1 LIWTTIWGSRS
12 VDRCNDIDID
22 WEAGVIYMA
31 GDTAGT
37 FDSQKS
43 AGSQDAFITQLNI
56 ANGKRIWTKFIGS
69 SGRDSAVSVSRGP
82 NADQIFLIGHCSGSI
97 AGQRYSSGMDIF
109 VSRLMMNGSFA
120 WTRMFGTAGDDIV
133 SAGHWAS
140 RTNLVHIAGGTSGLF
155 PGNDMFGRQ
164 DAFLMQITTDGLLKW
179 TLQWGTD
186 VDDTVSDFAFLP
198 DAQIVYVAGN
208 TGGALDGLEG
218 YGSND
223 IYLSKISVDGAY
235 IESERWGTSSY
246 DFAQNMD
253 SDLVYNY
260 IYLTGQY
267 GSAAVLGQYQSG
279 LPFNYSAAPIVQR
292 GQTFSND
299 SLIKITFSRVPL
311 AI

>member
-1 LIWTTIWGSRS
+1 MLTIQFR
-12 VDRCNDIDID
+12 
-22 WEAGVIYMA
+22 
-31 GDTAGT
+31 T
-37 FDSQKS
+37 
-43 AGSQDAFITQLNI
+43 L
-56 ANGKRIWTKFIGS
+56 
-69 SGRDSAVSVSRGP
+69 
-82 NADQIFLIGHCSGSI
+82 H
-97 AGQRYSSGMDIF
+97 
-109 VSRLMMNGSFA
+109 SF
-120 WTRMFGTAGDDIV
+120 
-133 SAGHWAS
+133 
-140 RTNLVHIAGGTSGLF
+140 
-155 PGNDMFGRQ
+155 
-164 DAFLMQITTDGLLKW
+164 
-179 TLQWGTD
+179 
-186 VDDTVSDFAFLP
+186 

-299 SLIKITFSRVPL
+299 SLIVIYQNNIFASSLGYLMIGMALIAFTGHLIIAAINIRKIPQRIARRQQL
-311 AI
+311 